1 MTSPSIKCILVAAV
15 VATAGLAVKPS
26 AAADVRVFTSGAP
39 ATAYLKM
46 LAGARDAWRAGG
58 FEPLVEAR

>member
-1 MTSPSIKCILVAAV
+1 MTSPSIKCTLVAAV

-39 ATAYLKM
+39 ADIQRWL
-46 LAGARDAWRAGG
+46 ARD
-58 FEPLVEAR
+58 F